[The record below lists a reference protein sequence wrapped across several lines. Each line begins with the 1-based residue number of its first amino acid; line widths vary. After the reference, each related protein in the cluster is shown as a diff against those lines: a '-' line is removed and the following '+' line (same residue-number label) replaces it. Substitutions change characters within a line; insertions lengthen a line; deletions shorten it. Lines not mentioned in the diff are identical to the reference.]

1 MAKKATSLRAC
12 INQHCKDCIYD
23 KTNGG
28 TWRQQVEDCTV
39 TKCALYP
46 VRPVPT
52 KSKPNA
58 EEGSS

>member
-23 KTNGG
+23 ETNGG

-39 TKCALYP
+39 TKCALYL
-46 VRPVPT
+46 VRPVAG
-52 KSKPNA
+52 KRKPDA
-58 EEGSS
+58 EKDSS